1 MVVGSLYCVRTD
13 SSQRVLKADPV
24 RLDCMVSNEFLE
36 SKLEGL
42 ANTPTATDLEY
53 EDSELYTT
61 LSTQGFVEFR
71 PDESA
76 ESPEAWLRCNTDSF
90 VFSLEECR

>member
-1 MVVGSLYCVRTD
+1 
-13 SSQRVLKADPV
+13 
-24 RLDCMVSNEFLE
+24 MVSNEFLE

-42 ANTPTATDLEY
+42 ANTPSASDLEY
-53 EDSELYTT
+53 EKSQLCTT

-76 ESPEAWLRCNTDSF
+76 ESPEAWLRSDTESF
-90 VFSLEECR
+90 VFGLEEWR

>member
-1 MVVGSLYCVRTD
+1 
-13 SSQRVLKADPV
+13 
-24 RLDCMVSNEFLE
+24 MVSNELLE

-42 ANTPTATDLEY
+42 ADAPTATDLEY
-53 EDSELYTT
+53 EDSELCTT

-76 ESPEAWLRCNTDSF
+76 ESPEAWLRSDTDSF
-90 VFSLEECR
+90 VFSLEECH